1 MINWIDKINKPVEV
15 QSNQEG
21 NEINVDEKNNNQSV
35 KTDEDKKSE
44 LEIYSQRDNDLYSQ
58 YLRIVN
64 PENNLSKSTWRIK
77 NTGIK

>member
-1 MINWIDKINKPVEV
+1 MINWIDKINKPVDV

-44 LEIYSQRDNDLYSQ
+44 
-58 YLRIVN
+58 
-64 PENNLSKSTWRIK
+64 
-77 NTGIK
+77 